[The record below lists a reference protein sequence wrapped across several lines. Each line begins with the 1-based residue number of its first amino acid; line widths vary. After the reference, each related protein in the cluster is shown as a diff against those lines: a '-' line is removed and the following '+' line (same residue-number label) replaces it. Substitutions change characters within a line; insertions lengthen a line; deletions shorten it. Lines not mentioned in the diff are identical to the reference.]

1 MKHSS
6 DLYLVAGREPELSA
20 CLERVLESSPRCRLD
35 AGVLTFDHDVFGFSE
50 PLDSLWR
57 HLVDHSNDLSQLLNS
72 RNLPSHIPRA
82 GFSTD
87 DIAHVKAL
95 ALALLERLQS
105 SADRVRTFAKP
116 RRLLTS
122 RGDRDAAF
130 LEWFDSTK
138 SCLNENSLTSDFTLR
153 LPKMFFRQRKIAH
166 KNIEE
171 VSGFAPILVDFMR
184 MRERVL
190 EELCRGCEPNWEGL
204 AHRLS
209 AVTFSEWASD
219 ESASKSFFQFTLLS
233 KLQSIAS
240 SFRQL
245 DKHLQS
251 WDEFISPGSPAIE
264 VQLRLFSSSLRALL
278 RNAEFLRI
286 DDAMQSELTA
296 AFAES
301 PFLLALA
308 SGLFDFALIRGKP
321 LFFVGADALGA
332 RLSKRCVGAFP
343 YERCLG
349 SAAFE
354 GRSGEDAENENTREQ
369 ELTSMQESSLDPASL
384 TRRLWR
390 M

>member
-35 AGVLTFDHDVFGFSE
+35 AGALTFDHDVFGFSE

-57 HLVDHSNDLSQLLNS
+57 HLVEFSNELPQLSSS

-95 ALALLERLQS
+95 AVGLLESLQPS
-105 SADRVRTFAKP
+105 VDRVRKIAKP
-116 RRLLTS
+116 RRPFHS
-122 RGDRDAAF
+122 SVDRDTAF
-130 LEWFDSTK
+130 LEWFDTTK
-138 SCLNENSLTSDFTLR
+138 SRLNENSLTSDFTLR
-153 LPKMFFRQRKIAH
+153 LSKLFLRQRKISH
-166 KNIEE
+166 KNLEE
-171 VSGFAPILVDFMR
+171 VSGFAPILVDFLR

-190 EELCRGCEPNWEGL
+190 EELCRGQEPNWAGL
-204 AHRLS
+204 AHRMS
-209 AVTFSEWASD
+209 AVAFSEWASD
-219 ESASKSFFQFTLLS
+219 ESASKSFFQFTLLI

-245 DKHLQS
+245 DQHLHS
-251 WDEFISPGSPAIE
+251 WDEFISPNSPAIE
-264 VQLRLFSSSLRALL
+264 VQLRLFSSSLRALM
-278 RNAEFLRI
+278 RNAEALRMK
-286 DDAMQSELTA
+286 DALQSELTA
-296 AFAES
+296 AYAES

-332 RLSKRCVGAFP
+332 RLSKRCLGAFP

-354 GRSGEDAENENTREQ
+354 GRGSEDAESIREQ
-369 ELTSMQESSLDPASL
+369 ELPSVEEANFDPASL